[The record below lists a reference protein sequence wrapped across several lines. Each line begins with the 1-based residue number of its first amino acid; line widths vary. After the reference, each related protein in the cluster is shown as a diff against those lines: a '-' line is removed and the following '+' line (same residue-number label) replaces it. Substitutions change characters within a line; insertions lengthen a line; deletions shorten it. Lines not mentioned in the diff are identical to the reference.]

1 MFYAIAVVLVLIAD
15 QALKYWVSL
24 NIELNVGEQALIP
37 GVIKLVNIHNSG
49 AAFGLLSGGSWRWVF
64 VVIAVVFT
72 VVVIYALKRDLIHGK
87 LGRWAAVGVLAGS
100 IGNCIDRVAYG
111 YVVDMFKF
119 EFLGDSRLNAIF
131 NVADVFISCCG
142 ILFCLYIL
150 FGHEYKTAKTEPDEY
165 EDDRPVRSARTARSS
180 GGSHAKSSGSH
191 TRAAQSARTPA
202 REARSERPVQEP
214 RRENVS
220 ERTRIPVQQPRPQ
233 RRPTAQQVRSIDP
246 NDPFAEWEQQRAPA
260 SSKPAEPVRPAAPRP
275 ARPAAQVKSEAAP
288 EVRSEPAPRAPAR
301 SAEPAKPK
309 KGEYEFTLEEILAEF
324 SDK

>member
-15 QALKYWVSL
+15 QARKYWVSL

-142 ILFCLYIL
+142 VLFCLYII
-150 FGHEYKTAKTEPDEY
+150 FGGEKEHADVDEAEEREPKH
-165 EDDRPVRSARTARSS
+165 RS
-180 GGSHAKSSGSH
+180 GGSHSKHASQSRARQHTAAKP
-191 TRAAQSARTPA
+191 REQARPA
-202 REARSERPVQEP
+202 
-214 RRENVS
+214 
-220 ERTRIPVQQPRPQ
+220 ERTRIPVKEYTPRPAGTRPARPVEPTKPIDPKNPFAEWETPAAKPAAARPAQQPRPQ
-233 RRPTAQQVRSIDP
+233 A
-246 NDPFAEWEQQRAPA
+246 
-260 SSKPAEPVRPAAPRP
+260 
-275 ARPAAQVKSEAAP
+275 ARPAAEPQVRPAQAAKPTPKAAP
-288 EVRSEPAPRAPAR
+288 KS
-301 SAEPAKPK
+301 SS
-309 KGEYEFTLEEILAEF
+309 GDMEFSLEDILAEF

>member
-24 NIELNVGEQALIP
+24 NIDLNTGEQALIP
-37 GVIKLVNIHNSG
+37 GFIKLVNIHNNG

-64 VVIAVVFT
+64 VVVALVFAVV
-72 VVVIYALKRDLIHGK
+72 VVYALKRDLIRGK

-142 ILFCLYIL
+142 VLFCLYII
-150 FGHEYKTAKTEPDEY
+150 FGGENSLATAGEEDGEPAPK
-165 EDDRPVRSARTARSS
+165 RR
-180 GGSHAKSSGSH
+180 SGSH
-191 TRAAQSARTPA
+191 SAGSHSKKPQARRPAAKEAPRAQRPSAEPRTRIPVKEYSPRPSGARPA
-202 REARSERPVQEP
+202 RPVEPRAVDSKNPFAEWENAPRPAQPKPEAEPRPAAERRSAPEPRPARPVQEP
-214 RRENVS
+214 RPS
-220 ERTRIPVQQPRPQ
+220 QPRP
-233 RRPTAQQVRSIDP
+233 
-246 NDPFAEWEQQRAPA
+246 AP
-260 SSKPAEPVRPAAPRP
+260 K
-275 ARPAAQVKSEAAP
+275 
-288 EVRSEPAPRAPAR
+288 PRA
-301 SAEPAKPK
+301 AET
-309 KGEYEFTLEEILAEF
+309 EFSLEDILAEF

>member
-142 ILFCLYIL
+142 VLFCLYII
-150 FGHEYKTAKTEPDEY
+150 FGGEKEHADGDEA
-165 EDDRPVRSARTARSS
+165 EERAPKRRS
-180 GGSHAKSSGSH
+180 GGSHSKHASQSRARQHTAAKP
-191 TRAAQSARTPA
+191 REQARPA
-202 REARSERPVQEP
+202 
-214 RRENVS
+214 
-220 ERTRIPVQQPRPQ
+220 ERTRIPVKEYTPRPSGT
-233 RRPTAQQVRSIDP
+233 RPARPVEPTRPIDP
-246 NDPFAEWEQQRAPA
+246 KNPFAEWETPSTKTA
-260 SSKPAEPVRPAAPRP
+260 AEPRP
-275 ARPAAQVKSEAAP
+275 AQKPRSQAARPAPKAAP
-288 EVRSEPAPRAPAR
+288 KS
-301 SAEPAKPK
+301 SS
-309 KGEYEFTLEEILAEF
+309 GDMEFSLEDILAEF

>member
-142 ILFCLYIL
+142 VLFCLYII
-150 FGHEYKTAKTEPDEY
+150 FGGEKEHADVDEAEEREPK
-165 EDDRPVRSARTARSS
+165 RRS
-180 GGSHAKSSGSH
+180 GGHSKHASQSRARQH
-191 TRAAQSARTPA
+191 TAAKPREQARPA
-202 REARSERPVQEP
+202 
-214 RRENVS
+214 
-220 ERTRIPVQQPRPQ
+220 ERTRIPVKEYTPRPAGTRPARPVEPTKPIDPKNPFAEWETPAAKPAAARPAQQPRPQ
-233 RRPTAQQVRSIDP
+233 A
-246 NDPFAEWEQQRAPA
+246 
-260 SSKPAEPVRPAAPRP
+260 
-275 ARPAAQVKSEAAP
+275 ARPAAEPQARPAQAAKPAPKAAP
-288 EVRSEPAPRAPAR
+288 KS
-301 SAEPAKPK
+301 SS
-309 KGEYEFTLEEILAEF
+309 GDMEFSLEDILAEF